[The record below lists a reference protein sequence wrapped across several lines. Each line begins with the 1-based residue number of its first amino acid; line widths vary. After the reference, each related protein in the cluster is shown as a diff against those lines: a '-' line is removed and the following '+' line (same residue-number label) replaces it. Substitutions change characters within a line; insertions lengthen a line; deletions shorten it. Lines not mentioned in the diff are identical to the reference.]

1 MNLLGTNIQHI
12 RADYKSATG
21 KSCQHFFCPILHV
34 DENVPLTKGHIVPES
49 LGGKSRVLQRADVD
63 NGFGSFFEAEAADA
77 IRHGLDHHPLRTV
90 LDGDPEAMKK
100 IARRFRLRV
109 HLEGTDE
116 FLDASIRNIDGK
128 PALQVSTEKLSEV
141 PGQRTN
147 SDARMGLL
155 TLDLDARS
163 SILVTA
169 LRTSHLSW
177 FSICG
182 YRYVFDNEGILVATV
197 LRGFYEDF
205 IRPRHRPHRTKKG
218 SLISQQVK
226 DEVNE
231 HCFQFANFI
240 RPLQKPEVERLSDEL
255 RRGTPDTGCFIALWD
270 GPLWYGRISIV
281 KLGNQHFGVMTP
293 TITDARGWALL
304 DLAANLE
311 LETSFA
317 RFDPN
322 EGGYCLDPPNQ
333 RTIWPNAQIENDST
347 PAISIR
353 QAAQIVLE
361 SGRMNRAGA
370 AGSTSPGHA
379 FTPNATS
386 M

>member
-12 RADYKSATG
+12 KADYKSATG
-21 KSCQHFFCPILHV
+21 RSFQHFFCPILHV
-34 DENVPLTKGHIVPES
+34 DENVSLTKGHIVPES

-77 IRHGLDHHPLRTV
+77 IRHGLDRHPLRTAFG
-90 LDGDPEAMKK
+90 GDPEAMKK
-100 IARRFRLRV
+100 IARRFKLRV
-109 HLEGTDE
+109 RLQGTDE
-116 FLDASIRNIDGK
+116 FLDASFRNIDGQ
-128 PALQVSTEKLSEV
+128 PAFHVSTDKLSEV
-141 PGQRTN
+141 LGQRTN
-147 SDARMGLL
+147 SDARMGLVAL
-155 TLDLDARS
+155 ELDARS

-182 YRYVFDNEGILVATV
+182 YRYVFDNEGILVASV

-240 RPLQKPEVERLSDEL
+240 RPLQNAEVDRLPDEL

-270 GPLWYGRISIV
+270 GLQVYGRISIV

-317 RFDPN
+317 RFDAN
-322 EGGYCLDPPNQ
+322 EKSFCLDPPSQ
-333 RTIWPNAQIENDST
+333 RTIWLNAQIENDKT

-353 QAAQIVLE
+353 QAAQIVLD
-361 SGRMNRAGA
+361 SGRMN
-370 AGSTSPGHA
+370 
-379 FTPNATS
+379 
-386 M
+386 

>member
-1 MNLLGTNIQHI
+1 MNRLGTNIKHI
-12 RADYKSATG
+12 KADYESATG
-21 KSCQHFFCPILHV
+21 KSFQHFFCPILHV

-77 IRHGLDHHPLRTV
+77 IRHGLDRHPLRTV
-90 LDGDPEAMKK
+90 LGGDPEAMKK

-109 HLEGTDE
+109 RLEGTNE
-116 FLDASIRNIDGK
+116 FLDASFRNIDGQ
-128 PALQVSTEKLSEV
+128 PAFHVSTDKLNEAL
-141 PGQRTN
+141 GQRTS
-147 SDARMGLL
+147 SDTRMGLVAL
-155 TLDLDARS
+155 ELDARS

-182 YRYVFDNEGILVATV
+182 YRYVVCNEGILVASV

-218 SLISQQVK
+218 SLVSQQVK

-240 RPLQKPEVERLSDEL
+240 RPLLNPEVDRLPDEL
-255 RRGTPDTGCFIALWD
+255 RRGTPDTGWFIALWD
-270 GPLWYGRISIV
+270 GPQVYGRISVV

-293 TITDARGWALL
+293 IITDARGWALL

-317 RFDPN
+317 RFDAN
-322 EGGYCLDPPNQ
+322 EGRFCLNPPNQ
-333 RTIWPNAQIENDST
+333 RTIWLNAQIENDST
-347 PAISIR
+347 PPISIR
-353 QAAQIVLE
+353 QAAQIVLDA
-361 SGRMNRAGA
+361 GRMN
-370 AGSTSPGHA
+370 
-379 FTPNATS
+379 
-386 M
+386 